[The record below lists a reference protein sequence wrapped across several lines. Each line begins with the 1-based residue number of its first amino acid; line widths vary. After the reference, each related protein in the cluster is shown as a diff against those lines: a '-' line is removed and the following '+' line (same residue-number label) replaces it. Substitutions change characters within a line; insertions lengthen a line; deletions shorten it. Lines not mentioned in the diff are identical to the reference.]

1 MEGFLH
7 AVSSVTIILLLTATG
22 YFCAARGWMAPQ
34 AKAFI
39 GKFTLSVAIPCMS
52 VYGLTNNLTRD
63 LLVQSGSFLLVPL
76 LGTVVITILSLLVG
90 RLLKLPRKKLGVFMM
105 MCSVSNAIFV
115 GLAMCTELFGDTC
128 TPYVMLYYLVNTS
141 FVQLLF
147 LSLVRW
153 SGESRGFD
161 LKMLQKFLTT
171 PAVIAVFVGLALVW
185 FEVRLPSLV
194 MSYCRYMNNLV
205 TPLALLL
212 TGYIIHDIGL
222 KNVRLDRDLG
232 IAMIFRFLLAPA
244 LSVALCRAFG
254 VTGLA
259 HDVLIVETAMPVVTQ
274 TVVAAAEYGAALDLR
289 LCDGLRG
296 IAPHEADTLVMAGMG
311 GETIIQILTDSP
323 WPRTSGCTL
332 LLQPQTKVELLRR
345 WLSENGYACRD
356 ERLVWDK
363 GKLYVVLQMAAG
375 EAFTPEEARL
385 YAGFCLENDPLY
397 GDYLDAQLRR
407 LRRRLEGLHRSR
419 EDADCGT
426 LPELIAALEKKKE
439 ALS

>member
-1 MEGFLH
+1 
-7 AVSSVTIILLLTATG
+7 
-22 YFCAARGWMAPQ
+22 
-34 AKAFI
+34 
-39 GKFTLSVAIPCMS
+39 
-52 VYGLTNNLTRD
+52 
-63 LLVQSGSFLLVPL
+63 
-76 LGTVVITILSLLVG
+76 
-90 RLLKLPRKKLGVFMM
+90 MM

-232 IAMIFRFLLAPA
+232 IAMVFRFLLAPA

-254 VTGLA
+254 VTDLA
-259 HDVLIVETAMPVVTQ
+259 HDVLIVETAMTVVTQ
-274 TVVAAAEYGAALDLR
+274 TVVAAAEYGA
-289 LCDGLRG
+289 
-296 IAPHEADTLVMAGMG
+296 
-311 GETIIQILTDSP
+311 
-323 WPRTSGCTL
+323 
-332 LLQPQTKVELLRR
+332 
-345 WLSENGYACRD
+345 D
-356 ERLVWDK
+356 EEF
-363 GKLYVVLQMAAG
+363 AAQG
-375 EAFTPEEARL
+375 
-385 YAGFCLENDPLY
+385 
-397 GDYLDAQLRR
+397 
-407 LRRRLEGLHRSR
+407 
-419 EDADCGT
+419 
-426 LPELIAALEKKKE
+426 AALSTI
-439 ALS
+439 ACFVVIPVLMLIL

>member
-22 YFCAARGWMAPQ
+22 YFCARMGWMSPQ
-34 AKAFI
+34 AKRFI
-39 GKFTLSVAIPCMS
+39 SKFTMSVAIPCMC
-52 VYGLTNNLTRD
+52 VYGLTNNLTHD
-63 LLVQSGSFLLVPL
+63 LLAGSLGFLLVPFL
-76 LGTVVITILSLLVG
+76 STIGAFLLSLLVG
-90 RLLKLPRKKLGVFMM
+90 KLLKLPRKRLGVFMM

-128 TPYVMLYYLVNTS
+128 TPYVMLYYLINTS

-244 LSVALCRAFG
+244 LSVALCEVFG
-254 VTGLA
+254 VAGLGRS
-259 HDVLIVETAMPVVTQ
+259 VLIVETAMPVVTQ
-274 TVVAAAEYGAALDLR
+274 TVVAAAEYGA
-289 LCDGLRG
+289 
-296 IAPHEADTLVMAGMG
+296 
-311 GETIIQILTDSP
+311 
-323 WPRTSGCTL
+323 
-332 LLQPQTKVELLRR
+332 
-345 WLSENGYACRD
+345 D
-356 ERLVWDK
+356 EEF
-363 GKLYVVLQMAAG
+363 AAQG
-375 EAFTPEEARL
+375 
-385 YAGFCLENDPLY
+385 
-397 GDYLDAQLRR
+397 
-407 LRRRLEGLHRSR
+407 
-419 EDADCGT
+419 
-426 LPELIAALEKKKE
+426 AALSTI
-439 ALS
+439 ACFVVIPVLMLIL

>member
-22 YFCAARGWMAPQ
+22 YFCAAKGWMGPQ

-76 LGTVVITILSLLVG
+76 LGTVVITVLSLLVG
-90 RLLKLPRKKLGVFMM
+90 RLIRLPRKKLGVFMM

-232 IAMIFRFLLAPA
+232 ISMIFRFLLAPA

-274 TVVAAAEYGAALDLR
+274 TVVAAAEYGA
-289 LCDGLRG
+289 
-296 IAPHEADTLVMAGMG
+296 
-311 GETIIQILTDSP
+311 
-323 WPRTSGCTL
+323 
-332 LLQPQTKVELLRR
+332 
-345 WLSENGYACRD
+345 D
-356 ERLVWDK
+356 EEF
-363 GKLYVVLQMAAG
+363 AAQG
-375 EAFTPEEARL
+375 
-385 YAGFCLENDPLY
+385 
-397 GDYLDAQLRR
+397 
-407 LRRRLEGLHRSR
+407 
-419 EDADCGT
+419 
-426 LPELIAALEKKKE
+426 AALSTI
-439 ALS
+439 ACFVVIPVLMLIL

>member
-22 YFCAARGWMAPQ
+22 YFCAAQGWMGPQ

-90 RLLKLPRKKLGVFMM
+90 RLLNLPRKKLGVFMM
-105 MCSVSNAIFV
+105 MCSVS
-115 GLAMCTELFGDTC
+115 
-128 TPYVMLYYLVNTS
+128 S

-171 PAVIAVFVGLALVW
+171 HAVIAVFIGLALVW

-232 IAMIFRFLLAPA
+232 IAMVFRFLLAPA

-274 TVVAAAEYGAALDLR
+274 TVVAAAEYGA
-289 LCDGLRG
+289 
-296 IAPHEADTLVMAGMG
+296 
-311 GETIIQILTDSP
+311 
-323 WPRTSGCTL
+323 
-332 LLQPQTKVELLRR
+332 
-345 WLSENGYACRD
+345 D
-356 ERLVWDK
+356 EEF
-363 GKLYVVLQMAAG
+363 AAQG
-375 EAFTPEEARL
+375 
-385 YAGFCLENDPLY
+385 
-397 GDYLDAQLRR
+397 
-407 LRRRLEGLHRSR
+407 
-419 EDADCGT
+419 
-426 LPELIAALEKKKE
+426 AALSTI
-439 ALS
+439 ACFVVIPVLMLIL

>member
-22 YFCAARGWMAPQ
+22 YFCAAKGWMGPQ

-76 LGTVVITILSLLVG
+76 LVG
-90 RLLKLPRKKLGVFMM
+90 KLLKLPRKKLGVFMM

-232 IAMIFRFLLAPA
+232 ISMIFRFLLAPT

-274 TVVAAAEYGAALDLR
+274 TVVAAAEYGA
-289 LCDGLRG
+289 
-296 IAPHEADTLVMAGMG
+296 
-311 GETIIQILTDSP
+311 
-323 WPRTSGCTL
+323 
-332 LLQPQTKVELLRR
+332 
-345 WLSENGYACRD
+345 D
-356 ERLVWDK
+356 EEF
-363 GKLYVVLQMAAG
+363 AAQG
-375 EAFTPEEARL
+375 
-385 YAGFCLENDPLY
+385 
-397 GDYLDAQLRR
+397 
-407 LRRRLEGLHRSR
+407 
-419 EDADCGT
+419 
-426 LPELIAALEKKKE
+426 AALSTI
-439 ALS
+439 ACFVVIPVLMLIL